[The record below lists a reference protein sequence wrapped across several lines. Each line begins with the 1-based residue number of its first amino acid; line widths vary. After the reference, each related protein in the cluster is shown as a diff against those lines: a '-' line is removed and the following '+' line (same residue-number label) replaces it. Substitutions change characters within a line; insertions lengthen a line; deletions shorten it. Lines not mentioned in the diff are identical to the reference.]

1 MMSTAAGLV
10 GLEARRLSAVS
21 LRFYSLGLATT
32 ALGLA
37 GAFLA
42 SPGSPLSWAGRGA
55 QYAGNLYLLAAIL
68 IFIRLARRQ
77 QVGLRLAVAEFF
89 SESADHYQSLVDN
102 MEKAVVS
109 IDPAGNVFL
118 WNPAAERIFG
128 YPADEAMG
136 RPFTDLVASSQAEDR
151 LRAALDSA
159 GKAAFEVP
167 LRRKDGSTFVAE
179 MSPFSAGRAGSSVIV
194 QDITDRRSAEDA
206 LRRAYE
212 QRRLALEAAE
222 MGAWDYR
229 FETGEVYWDQRCRL
243 MWGVPDCDQISYDAV
258 IDRIHPEDRSAVDT
272 AVKRAVDGADD
283 GAYRQEFRVVWPDG
297 TVRWVSS
304 HGRVF
309 FRNEGSQR
317 RAVRFIGANRDI
329 TDRREIE
336 AAAMEAR
343 RQKDFVAEVVEL
355 SSQAFAVGYPDG
367 RLGLFNQ
374 AFERL
379 TGYAGEELHRMD
391 WQHVLTPPE
400 WHADEQSMLEK
411 LRRTGKA
418 VTYRKEYIRKDKSR
432 IPVELLVGAIV
443 DSQGDVSY
451 YYAFITDIT
460 ERLQTEGAIQRS
472 LQRLEI
478 LASSTADL
486 LKTSDPRGL
495 VSSICSRVMAHL
507 DCEAFFNH
515 VYDEQ
520 IGKLS
525 LNACGGEPLIQQ
537 SLMRLDFGKSMCFCA
552 REGRRFIPGHAEST
566 SDDPCM
572 RALSPLGIRAF
583 ACHPLFDDGEKVI
596 GTLAFGSRNRDAFE
610 VEDLLLMQAV
620 SDQIS
625 TALVRVR
632 GENALRQSEQA
643 LQRANESLEQRVAER
658 TDMLERT
665 ISILH
670 REAEERRKT
679 AGELSA
685 ANHQLEARAGQLRA
699 LAGEL
704 TMAEHRERHRTGKI
718 LHDHLQQILSSAK
731 MQVSCLRRERDVP
744 LDAVARIEEVIG
756 EAIQVT
762 RSLTGELS
770 PPILQVAG
778 LKAGLEWLAR
788 RTAERLGV
796 EVAVRA
802 DCDPALS
809 EQTKILVFESV
820 RELLFNCAKHSGAGR
835 AGVRVVC
842 DEATLHV
849 TVSDSGSGF
858 DPQCL
863 TTPGDT
869 RTGFGLFGIRERI
882 QLVGGSFEIE
892 SAPNAG
898 SRFHMC
904 LPLTDSGPV
913 AALPPHITSS
923 EGGIRVLIA
932 DDHAIMLE
940 GLTVMLSKEPDIEV
954 VGQARDG
961 RQAIEMTRRLT
972 PDVVL
977 MDIGMPGLNGIEAT
991 RIIRAEMPRV
1001 RVLGLSMLYEEGE
1014 GAEAMREA
1022 GAIAYVTKSAP
1033 SSEVLAAL
1041 RSCMSGGGNEP
1052 VQRHEPYV

>member
-1 MMSTAAGLV
+1 M
-10 GLEARRLSAVS
+10 
-21 LRFYSLGLATT
+21 
-32 ALGLA
+32 
-37 GAFLA
+37 
-42 SPGSPLSWAGRGA
+42 
-55 QYAGNLYLLAAIL
+55 
-68 IFIRLARRQ
+68 
-77 QVGLRLAVAEFF
+77 
-89 SESADHYQSLVDN
+89 
-102 MEKAVVS
+102 
-109 IDPAGNVFL
+109 FL

-379 TGYAGEELHRMD
+379 TGYTGEELRRID
-391 WQHVLTPPE
+391 WHHMLTPPE
-400 WHADEQSMLEK
+400 WHAGEQSMLEE
-411 LRRTGKA
+411 LRQTGSA
-418 VTYRKEYIRKDKSR
+418 VRYRKEYIRKDKSR
-432 IPVELLVGAIV
+432 IPVELLVGAIF
-443 DSQGDVSY
+443 DSQGHVSY
-451 YYAFITDIT
+451 YYAFIMDIT
-460 ERLQTEGAIQRS
+460 KRLQTEAATQRS

-478 LASSTADL
+478 LASTTAEL
-486 LKTSDPRGL
+486 LKTRDPRGL
-495 VSSICSRVMAHL
+495 VSPICRRVMEHL
-507 DCEAFFNH
+507 GCEAFFNH

-520 IGKLS
+520 TGKLS

-537 SLMRLDFGKSMCFCA
+537 SLMHLDFGKSMCVCS
-552 REGRRFIPGHAEST
+552 REGRRFIPGHAEFT

-583 ACHPLFDDGEKVI
+583 ACHPLFGDGAKVI

-610 VEDLLLMQAV
+610 AEDLLLMQAV

-625 TALVRVR
+625 TALVRMR
-632 GENALRQSEQA
+632 GENALRESQQA

-665 ISILH
+665 IGVLH

-685 ANHQLEARAGQLRA
+685 ANQQLETRAGQLRA

-704 TMAEHRERHRTGKI
+704 TMAEYRERHRTGRI

-731 MQVSCLRRERDVP
+731 MQVSCLRREREVP
-744 LDAVARIEEVIG
+744 LDAVGRIERVMG

-778 LKAGLEWLAR
+778 LKAGLDWLAR

-796 EVAVRA
+796 EVVVRA

-809 EQTKILVFESV
+809 EQTKILIFESV
-820 RELLFNCAKHSGAGR
+820 RELLFNCAKHSGAGQ
-835 AGVRVVC
+835 ADVRVAC
-842 DEATLHV
+842 DKGTLCV
-849 TVSDSGSGF
+849 TVSDRGSGF

-863 TTPGDT
+863 SSPGDM

-882 QLVGGSFEIE
+882 QLVGPPPRS
-892 SAPNAG
+892 SP
-898 SRFHMC
+898 SR
-904 LPLTDSGPV
+904 GR
-913 AALPPHITSS
+913 
-923 EGGIRVLIA
+923 IRVLIA
-932 DDHAIMLE
+932 DDHAITRE

-954 VGQARDG
+954 VGEAGDG
-961 RQAIEMTRRLT
+961 WQAIEMARRLM

-991 RIIRAEMPRV
+991 RIIRTELPNV
-1001 RVLGLSMLYEEGE
+1001 HVLGLSMLYEEGE
-1014 GAEAMREA
+1014 GAEAMRGA
-1022 GAIAYVTKSAP
+1022 GAVAYVTKSAP
-1033 SSEVLAAL
+1033 SSEVLAVL
-1041 RSCMSGGGNEP
+1041 RGCLSGDGNET
-1052 VQRHEPYV
+1052 VQRQDPYV